1 MHAGAADALQGSVR
15 AGRPYDAPRRAR
27 RARRAYAGSVHI
39 RPDEIVMTMNV
50 EHHPDLP
57 ASEVAARTAELTE
70 RIRREHPD
78 VFRVDLQPPPPR

>member
-1 MHAGAADALQGSVR
+1 
-15 AGRPYDAPRRAR
+15 
-27 RARRAYAGSVHI
+27 VHI
-39 RPDEIVMTMNV
+39 GPDEIVMTMNV